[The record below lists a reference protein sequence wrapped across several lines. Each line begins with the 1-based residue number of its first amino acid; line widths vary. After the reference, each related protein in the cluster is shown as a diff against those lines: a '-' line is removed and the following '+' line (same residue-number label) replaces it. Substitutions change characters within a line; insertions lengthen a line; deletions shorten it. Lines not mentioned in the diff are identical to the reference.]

1 MLLLRRK
8 KDFIRKGI
16 FGIIMHRSDIDE
28 RGMYLKKNF
37 FITSSAKSNLI
48 KI

>member
-28 RGMYLKKNF
+28 RGMYLKK
-37 FITSSAKSNLI
+37 ISLLRPLLNLI
-48 KI
+48 